1 MGLRLIQA
9 SSQSRLVFSS
19 ANIGRTP
26 VDCYMLPG
34 VLARET
40 VSVLLRKLTGNG
52 DSDVVRA
59 VVAVIPM
66 ELRDHRD
73 RLGRGV
79 LDITLS
85 FGKCV
90 CEGLATRRVR
100 VLSTKCGSGGWT
112 VKSKAT
118 ETVWAGWRLG
128 WGNFMVQNVRQ
139 HSLSWP

>member
-1 MGLRLIQA
+1 MDLRLTQA

-26 VDCYMLPG
+26 VDCYVLPG
-34 VLARET
+34 GLARET
-40 VSVLLRKLTGNG
+40 VSVLLRTLTGSG

-59 VVAVIPM
+59 VVAAMPM
-66 ELRDHRD
+66 ELRHR
-73 RLGRGV
+73 RGRVGRGT

-85 FGKCV
+85 CEKCV
-90 CEGLATRRVR
+90 FEALATRGVR
-100 VLSTKCGSGGWT
+100 VLSTKSGSGGWT

-128 WGNFMVQNVRQ
+128 WGNVMVQNVRQ